1 MTRGPES
8 IGKRYGRLLS
18 ITLPCPSIDPLAF
31 LQQSHGGARLY
42 WQDADTAIAA
52 SGAALEL
59 SAWGEDR
66 FAHIEADAR
75 ALFEH
80 ACMITPADDL
90 QPRLFGGFSFRDD
103 FVPDYRWSAFAPA
116 HFVLPHYQLTVKGHD
131 SFLTLNTLVNSGES
145 DDALVSELRSAL
157 STRIATLSHSCE
169 VQSPRIT
176 QLNYPVTQASWRTM
190 IDGATTR
197 IQAGE
202 LQKVVL
208 ARLAELTFE
217 TAPDLGYP
225 IRDLRATYP
234 NCTIFLFE
242 PRAGHGFLGA
252 TPERLISLQGRQ
264 FDTMALAASIA
275 RGDTEAE
282 DDVLAQ
288 TLLTDPKERHE
299 HQLVINELVARLT
312 PIAVALS
319 VDETLV
325 MKLSNIQHLYTRVAG
340 TLKDNVSILTLVK
353 LLHPTP
359 ALGGAPKDEALSLI
373 RDYEVLP
380 RGWFAAPIGYLTPD
394 LSGRFAVAIRSAVL
408 QQTRAWLF
416 AGAGIVAASQA
427 DKEWQETAL
436 KFRPMLRALAAPG
449 SASATTPVEAVQQP
463 I

>member
-1 MTRGPES
+1 MTIRPES
-8 IGKRYGRLLS
+8 ISERYGRLLS
-18 ITLPCPSIDPLAF
+18 ITLPCPNIDPLAF
-31 LQQSHGGARLY
+31 LQQSAGGARLF
-42 WQDADTAIAA
+42 WQDADTTIAA

-66 FAHIEADAR
+66 FEHIETDAR
-75 ALFEH
+75 DLFNH
-80 ACMITPADDL
+80 ACVVTPADDL

-116 HFVLPHYQLTVKGHD
+116 HFILPHYQLTLKGHG
-131 SFLTLNTLVNSGES
+131 SFLTLNTLVNSDES
-145 DDALVSELRSAL
+145 DDMLVSELRGAL
-157 STRIATLSHSCE
+157 STRIATLSHSCK
-169 VQSPRIT
+169 VQSPRIS
-176 QLNYPVTQASWRTM
+176 QLNYPVTQASWHTM
-190 IDGATTR
+190 IDGATAR
-197 IQAGE
+197 IQAGD

-225 IRDLRATYP
+225 IRDLRDNYP

-252 TPERLISLQGRQ
+252 TPERLINLQNRQ

-282 DDVLAQ
+282 DAKLAQ

-299 HQLVINELVARLT
+299 HQLVINELIARLT
-312 PIAVALS
+312 PIAEALT
-319 VDETLV
+319 VDDTSV
-325 MKLSNIQHLYTRVAG
+325 MKLSNIQHLYTRAAG
-340 TLKDNVSILTLVK
+340 TLKDSASILTLVK

-359 ALGGAPKDEALSLI
+359 ALGGAPKDVALSLI
-373 RDYEVLP
+373 RDFEVLP

-394 LSGRFAVAIRSAVL
+394 LSGRFAVAIRSAVV

-427 DKEWQETAL
+427 DKEWQETEL
-436 KFRPMLRALAAPG
+436 KFRPMLRALAATSSV
-449 SASATTPVEAVQQP
+449 SANTPVEAVH
-463 I
+463 